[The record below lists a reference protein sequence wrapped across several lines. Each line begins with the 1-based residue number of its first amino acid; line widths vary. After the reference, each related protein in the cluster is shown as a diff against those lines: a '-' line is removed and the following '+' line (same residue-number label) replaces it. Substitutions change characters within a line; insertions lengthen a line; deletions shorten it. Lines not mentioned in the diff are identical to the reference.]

1 MDDEDLGAHGATA
14 PGTDG
19 IAARPGAM
27 PARPGTS
34 DASSPISLSAD
45 GAVLLRSVSVG
56 RTIDARTIDA
66 RAVDA
71 GSIDART
78 IDLRETTSAIADA
91 ALIGPAA
98 TLEAADL
105 SRVLVGIDEMRSALA
120 ALEMRTMSEL
130 DDAIRAQDV
139 REGLPVRGQGRRTT
153 GEIQM
158 ASRISPA
165 TASRRLRAGQRMT
178 REMPRMFEALARGT
192 MQADAGYAVGR
203 SVGPVEPDLRGHVDD
218 VLAEHLPDLDGSTPA
233 RWSQEVGALAQKLD
247 PRGGPERHKRAAT
260 QRGVTVAP
268 GAHGMGT
275 VTAVLPGPDCA
286 AIRRKLALAAESLQ
300 VEGDE
305 RTHGQL
311 MADLFAD
318 TLLGRDETMDPV
330 HFAINV
336 VISERSPF
344 TPTHGEPAVV
354 EGYGL
359 VEATQV
365 RDHVLDPRF
374 PDRRTASGRPLAGSV
389 HAQAAVSGA
398 GHVHGA
404 EAVEGAED
412 FGADHERH
420 SPATTLRSRALDI
433 IDLMRRDR
441 GAPPLPTGE
450 ITASDPPPERPPGP
464 AAERLPERTGVS
476 SADPPPGSENK
487 PSREQIEH
495 GLARFE
501 QQMGDSLRRVFTHP
515 TTGELIAMDSR
526 SRAFPEGLKLYMR
539 LRDVS
544 CVGPYCGAPI
554 RHADHIRPVA
564 EGGPT
569 SAANVQGLCAHCNLT
584 KEALGRVEHTP
595 SADGSHHVTWTSR
608 LGATATVTPPSLTGL
623 AHDPAKIPG
632 PARAEAGGG
641 AAGADAP
648 TARADAAN
656 PVRSRRHLR
665 MLVEGEDLPARDP
678 YADLSPEDEGRMTA
692 AAFAS
697 FGPDDEDDEDV
708 EERGPVGRRILDE
721 CEILEELDRL
731 DALGRPDDDLGAL
744 RDSA

>member
-19 IAARPGAM
+19 IAARPAAV
-27 PARPGTS
+27 PARPGAS
-34 DASSPISLSAD
+34 DTSSPISLSAD
-45 GAVLLRSVSVG
+45 GAVLLRSASDG
-56 RTIDARTIDA
+56 STDDARTIDA
-66 RAVDA
+66 RAIDA
-71 GSIDART
+71 GRIDAGT
-78 IDLRETTSAIADA
+78 IDLRETTGAIADA

-98 TLEAADL
+98 LEAADL

-139 REGLPVRGQGRRTT
+139 RAGLPVRDQGRRTT

-178 REMPRMFEALARGT
+178 REMPRVFEALARGT

-203 SVGPVEPDLRGHVDD
+203 SVGPVEPELRGHVDD

-247 PRGGPERHKRAAT
+247 PRGGPERHRRAAT
-260 QRGVTVAP
+260 QRGVTVTP

-300 VEGDE
+300 VQGDE

-336 VISERSPF
+336 VISERSLF

-365 RDHVLDPRF
+365 RDHVLDQRF
-374 PDRRTASGRPLAGSV
+374 PERRTASGRPLAGSV
-389 HAQAAVSGA
+389 HEQGAASGPE
-398 GHVHGA
+398 HVHGA
-404 EAVEGAED
+404 VAADGTTGLGAGHD
-412 FGADHERH
+412 RQHPSA
-420 SPATTLRSRALDI
+420 PLRRQSLDI
-433 IDLMRRDR
+433 IDIMRRDR
-441 GAPPLPTGE
+441 GAPPLLTGE
-450 ITASDPPPERPPGP
+450 SGASGAPPHPAPAASQNPPPPP
-464 AAERLPERTGVS
+464 AEVRNP
-476 SADPPPGSENK
+476 

-495 GLARFE
+495 DLARAE

-515 TTGELIAMDSR
+515 TAGELIAMDSR

-554 RHADHIRPVA
+554 RHADHIRPFA

-569 SAANVQGLCAHCNLT
+569 SATNGQGLCAHCNLT
-584 KEALGRVEHTP
+584 KEALGRVEHAP
-595 SADGSHHVTWTSR
+595 SADGSHRVAWTSR

-623 AHDPAKIPG
+623 PLDPVKIPG
-632 PARAEAGGG
+632 TTRT
-641 AAGADAP
+641 GADGRAP
-648 TARADAAN
+648 I
-656 PVRSRRHLR
+656 RSRRHLR

-678 YADLSPEDEGRMTA
+678 YAGLSPEDEDRMTA
-692 AAFAS
+692 AALAS
-697 FGPDDEDDEDV
+697 FGPDDEDF
-708 EERGPVGRRILDE
+708 EERGAQGPRLVDE
-721 CEILEELDRL
+721 VEILEELDRL
-731 DALGRPDDDLGAL
+731 DALGRPDEDLGAL

>member
-19 IAARPGAM
+19 TAARPDAA
-27 PARPGTS
+27 PARPR
-34 DASSPISLSAD
+34 ASSPSSSISLSAD
-45 GAVLLRSVSVG
+45 GAVLLRPSSDG
-56 RTIDARTIDA
+56 RAIDARRIDA
-66 RAVDA
+66 PTT
-71 GSIDART
+71 DARR
-78 IDLRETTSAIADA
+78 IDLRETASAIADA
-91 ALIGPAA
+91 ALADAALVGPALDGSG
-98 TLEAADL
+98 TREAADL

-120 ALEMRTMSEL
+120 ALEMRTMSAL
-130 DDAIRAQDV
+130 DEAIRAQDV
-139 REGLPVRGQGRRTT
+139 REGLPVKDQGRRTA

-158 ASRISPA
+158 ASRVSPA
-165 TASRRLRAGQRMT
+165 TASRRLRAGQRMS

-192 MQADAGYAVGR
+192 MQADAGFAIGR
-203 SVGPVEPDLRGHVDD
+203 SVGPVEPELRGHIDE

-233 RWSQEVGALAQKLD
+233 RWSQEVGALAQRLD
-247 PRGGPERHKRAAT
+247 PRGGPERHRRAAT
-260 QRGVTVAP
+260 QRGVTVTP

-300 VEGDE
+300 VQGDE

-336 VISERSPF
+336 VISERSLF

-365 RDHVLDPRF
+365 RDHVLDQRF
-374 PDRRTASGRPLAGSV
+374 PERRTASGRPLAGSV
-389 HAQAAVSGA
+389 HEQGAASGPE
-398 GHVHGA
+398 HVHGA
-404 EAVEGAED
+404 VAADGTTGLGAGHD
-412 FGADHERH
+412 RH
-420 SPATTLRSRALDI
+420 SPGTIPRRQTLDI
-433 IDLMRRDR
+433 IDIMRRDR
-441 GAPPLPTGE
+441 GAPPLLTGE
-450 ITASDPPPERPPGP
+450 ISASEPPPRPAPVPPNPPSP
-464 AAERLPERTGVS
+464 AEARST
-476 SADPPPGSENK
+476 

-495 GLARFE
+495 DLARFE

-569 SAANVQGLCAHCNLT
+569 SVANGQGLCAHCNLT
-584 KEALGRVEHTP
+584 KEALGRVEHVP

-623 AHDPAKIPG
+623 AHDPAKILG
-632 PARAEAGGG
+632 SASASAGGG
-641 AAGADAP
+641 AVGDADPAACP
-648 TARADAAN
+648 DAAN

-678 YADLSPEDEGRMTA
+678 YADLSPEDEDRMTA
-692 AAFAS
+692 AAFVS
-697 FGPDDEDDEDV
+697 FGADDEV
-708 EERGPVGRRILDE
+708 FEECGHEGRRFVDE

-731 DALGRPDDDLGAL
+731 DALGRPDEDLGAL